1 MEKLS
6 KADVQSIYNQCYRL
20 VKRKPPEFFI
30 FEKLKV
36 CGLCIYDEDVIK
48 LDHRKDV
55 IRTAYH
61 ECVHYLYPNWSE
73 TKVIYTESRLINSV
87 SILNTIKFMK
97 IVLEKLYKSE
107 LYKILKES
115 KNKNPQKNLKKKLD
129 YGREL

>member
-61 ECVHYLYPNWSE
+61 ECVHYLYPDYSE
-73 TKVIYTESRLINSV
+73 SMVKYIESR
-87 SILNTIKFMK
+87 
-97 IVLEKLYKSE
+97 IV
-107 LYKILKES
+107 
-115 KNKNPQKNLKKKLD
+115 NVCNPLDLSYFYVQFKK
-129 YGREL
+129 

>member
-6 KADVQSIYNQCYRL
+6 KKDVQSIYDQCFRL
-20 VKRKPPEFFI
+20 VKKKPPEFFI

-36 CGLCIYDEDVIK
+36 CGWCLYDEDMIK

-61 ECVHYLYPNWSE
+61 ECVHYIYPNWSE
-73 TKVIYTESRLINSV
+73 TQVIYAESRLINSI

-97 IVLEKLYKSE
+97 IIFEKLYKSE

-115 KNKNPQKNLKKKLD
+115 KKKNSKKKSKKKLE